1 MGYFTPVS
9 GNNNCIRKV
18 SSVTWTYF
26 KRLSNVI
33 GFNVPVLIWPAEGS
47 SVKEQD
53 RLSSLLEEK
62 WLYL

>member
-9 GNNNCIRKV
+9 GNNNRIREV
-18 SSVTWTYF
+18 SSVTWVYF

-33 GFNVPVLIWPAEGS
+33 GFNVPVLIGPAEGS

-53 RLSSLLEEK
+53 GLSSLLEEK